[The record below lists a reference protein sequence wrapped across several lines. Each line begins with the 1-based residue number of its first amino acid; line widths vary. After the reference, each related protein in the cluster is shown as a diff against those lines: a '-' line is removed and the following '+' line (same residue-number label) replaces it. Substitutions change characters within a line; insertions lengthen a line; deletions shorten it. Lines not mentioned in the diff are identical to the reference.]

1 MGCLRLGFAF
11 IVSLFAAAVFIIV
24 GTFFG
29 ALIPLVVGGGGI
41 QNLSASSPLSILEA
55 NQQGALIGGGIGALI
70 GLYIIIR
77 MVKRASD
84 VNWLK
89 KNGTRI
95 TATVTEIKKRTGSR
109 QVSYSTGTGTQYR
122 TETYTYYV
130 IIAQWVNPYTQST
143 HTFHSN
149 NLSFYPRKYAQGSA
163 ISVLI
168 DPQNP
173 GRYLV
178 EV

>member
-1 MGCLRLGFAF
+1 MGCFRLGCAF
-11 IVSLFAAAVFIIV
+11 VFSLIAAVVFTIV
-24 GTFFG
+24 GAAIG
-29 ALIPLVVGGGGI
+29 GILPLIIGGGM
-41 QNLSASSPLSILEA
+41 QDLNLSSPLSILAA

-70 GLYIIIR
+70 GLSI
-77 MVKRASD
+77 MVGTVKRASD
-84 VNWLK
+84 INWLK

-95 TATVTEIKKRTGSR
+95 VATVADIKRKTGSR

-130 IIAQWVNPYTQST
+130 VTAHWVNPYTQSA
-143 HTFHSN
+143 HTFHSS
-149 NLSFYPRKYAQGSA
+149 NLHSYPRRYSNGSP
-163 ISVLI
+163 INVLI